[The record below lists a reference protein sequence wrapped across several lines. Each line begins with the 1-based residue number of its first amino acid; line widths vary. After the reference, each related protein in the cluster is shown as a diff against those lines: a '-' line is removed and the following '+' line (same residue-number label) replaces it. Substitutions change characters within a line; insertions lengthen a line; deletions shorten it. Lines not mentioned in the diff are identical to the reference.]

1 MTPQAPPTFD
11 HWVKSIFDRP
21 TVEEAWHASY
31 HDNGRWLEQSP
42 AVGLEFVTK
51 LFENPLAY
59 LSGYSDEQINQGV
72 YIIVN
77 TSSSDHFCGLVEG
90 DVDLALRRMCIRSL
104 ENLSREVFA
113 PRCSDD
119 VWIYTKPMNEI
130 CDLLWDMVV
139 RGVETT
145 ERNPDGTLRSV
156 REPDLDKEILDTLAR
171 ILATPSIACQQSA
184 LHGLGHLVDY
194 AGLGSNVIQQYLDE
208 HPDLRSDLREYALNA
223 LVGRVM

>member
-11 HWVKSIFDRP
+11 QWVKSIFDRP

-42 AVGLEFVTK
+42 AVGLEFVAK
-51 LFENPLAY
+51 LFENPLDY
-59 LSGYSDEQINQGV
+59 LSGYSDAQINQGIH
-72 YIIVN
+72 IIVC
-77 TSSSDHFCGLVEG
+77 TASSDHFCCLVEG
-90 DVDLALRRMCIRSL
+90 DVDLSLRRRCIRSL
-104 ENLSREVFA
+104 EDLSREVLA
-113 PRCSDD
+113 PRCSNN
-119 VWIYTKPMNEI
+119 VWIYTKPTNEI
-130 CDLLWDMVV
+130 CDLLWDIVV
-139 RGVETT
+139 RETET
-145 ERNPDGTLRSV
+145 AERNPDLTYRGV
-156 REPDLDKEILDTLAR
+156 RDPEIDEEILDTLAR
-171 ILATPSIACQQSA
+171 ILAMPSIACQQSA

>member
-104 ENLSREVFA
+104 ENLSRERSHQGA
-113 PRCSDD
+113 R
-119 VWIYTKPMNEI
+119 
-130 CDLLWDMVV
+130 
-139 RGVETT
+139 TT
-145 ERNPDGTLRSV
+145 SGSTRNR
-156 REPDLDKEILDTLAR
+156 
-171 ILATPSIACQQSA
+171 
-184 LHGLGHLVDY
+184 
-194 AGLGSNVIQQYLDE
+194 
-208 HPDLRSDLREYALNA
+208 
-223 LVGRVM
+223 